1 MIHRIIE
8 DSMSKDMNFKKAIF
22 LTGPRQVGKTTLVN
36 LLLSQKETLY
46 ISGDNPQDRIQFS
59 NPSLKEILQ
68 LIADF
73 DYIFIDEAQRMENI
87 GLTVKMIVDSKLK
100 KQVIVSGSSA
110 IGLANK
116 IHEPLTG
123 RKWEYE
129 LFPLC
134 WRELVT
140 HFKFATLRKQL
151 DDLLIYGSYPEVVTE
166 TTQRERILKSLAGSY
181 LYKDILELVD
191 IKKPDL
197 LLRLL
202 HALALQIGSEVSY
215 NELANT
221 LRADRETIVRYID
234 LLEKSYVIFKLM
246 PYHTNQRKE
255 ISAKPKIYFYDLG
268 VRNTIIGAFQSLQSR
283 QDIGGLWENFIIVEK
298 LKLIRYLQEDKKLY
312 YWRNT
317 QQAEIDLVEVSPD
330 GINAYEIKCNAKS
343 KAKFSA
349 TFVNQYQPTN
359 TLVIHRDNFWEF
371 L

>member
-1 MIHRIIE
+1 
-8 DSMSKDMNFKKAIF
+8 
-22 LTGPRQVGKTTLVN
+22 
-36 LLLSQKETLY
+36 
-46 ISGDNPQDRIQFS
+46 
-59 NPSLKEILQ
+59 
-68 LIADF
+68 
-73 DYIFIDEAQRMENI
+73 MENI
-87 GLTVKMIVDSKLK
+87 GLTVKMIVDAKLK

-140 HFKFATLRKQL
+140 HFKFATQLKGL
-151 DDLLIYGSYPEVVTE
+151 DDLLIYGSYPEVITE

-215 NELANT
+215 NELANK
-221 LRADRETIVRYID
+221 LQADRETIMRYTD

-246 PYHTNQRKE
+246 PHHSNQRKE

-268 VRNTIIGAFQSLQSR
+268 VRNTIINAFQPIQNR

-317 QQAEIDLVEVSPD
+317 QQAEIDLVEVSPNE
-330 GINAYEIKCNAKS
+330 INAYEIKWNAKA
-343 KAKFSA
+343 KVKFSS
-349 TFVNQYQPTN
+349 TFINQYNPSN
-359 TLVIHRDNFWEF
+359 TLARYRYISSRN
-371 L
+371 LLK